1 MKQAGVVRLTDRGVG
16 LVGQGPQLSKNERA
30 LMAQLIRQ
38 YQAAGLESPTVKQC
52 QQEATKNQQSVPQL
66 IQLAAADGDLV
77 EITNDYFMHVE
88 AEQSAR
94 DKLSAMLAESEGL
107 TLSEIREIL
116 GTSRKYAVP
125 FCEYL
130 DRVGFTQRK
139 GDKRV
144 LANLG
149 K

>member
-1 MKQAGVVRLTDRGVG
+1 M
-16 LVGQGPQLSKNERA
+16 
-30 LMAQLIRQ
+30 
-38 YQAAGLESPTVKQC
+38 
-52 QQEATKNQQSVPQL
+52 PQL

-77 EITNDYFMHVE
+77 EITTDYFMHVE
-88 AEQSAR
+88 AEQIAK
-94 DKLSAMLAESEGL
+94 DKLSGRLAGSDGL
-107 TLSEIREIL
+107 TLSEIREVL

-144 LANLG
+144 LASIG